1 MGLFYVHQGRSKR
14 KKLPETESLKKARLE
29 HRKFLISKGVNP
41 DKKINPKEFSA
52 VANWWETT
60 SVQKPAVLAHSVEQL
75 ICNHQVA
82 SSIPAHGTSLKQ
94 EASKPHHNW
103 RLEESRNF
111 TVAPAYNK
119 GAYQV
124 IPRSEI
130 KDIGK

>member
-1 MGLFYVHQGRSKR
+1 MGLFYVHQRRSKN

-94 EASKPHHNW
+94 ESQHNW
-103 RLEESRNF
+103 RLEESKKF

-124 IPRSEI
+124 IPRSEV
-130 KDIGK
+130 KDIGR

>member
-1 MGLFYVHQGRSKR
+1 MGLFYVHQRRSKN

-94 EASKPHHNW
+94 ESQHNW
-103 RLEESRNF
+103 RLEESKKF

-124 IPRSEI
+124 ITKDGI
-130 KDIGK
+130 KDIGR

>member
-1 MGLFYVHQGRSKR
+1 MGLFYVHQGRSKK
-14 KKLPETESLKKARLE
+14 KKLPETESLKNARLE
-29 HRKFLISKGVNP
+29 HRKFLFSKGIDP

-94 EASKPHHNW
+94 ESQHNW
-103 RLEESRNF
+103 RLEESKKF

-130 KDIGK
+130 KDIGR